1 MCIRD
6 RSYTVHC
13 WSRLPRYPA
22 ACRLSQI
29 KLPCTV
35 SFIFVSSCNL
45 SKGIIAKLWEL
56 VKVCVFLCDCVP
68 VKSHPDICCV
78 FYSSL
83 PLIRPLFL
91 QLVLRTQTGRK
102 ERTAKKLVMTKASQ
116 NVRVGS
122 DRSGMSSY
130 KSGII
135 VKFLTMFRRL
145 SILMTFSDI
154 YFLLIPQ
161 RSHPLQHGGWVPGT
175 EHCVK
180 D

>member
-1 MCIRD
+1 MG
-6 RSYTVHC
+6 VG
-13 WSRLPRYPA
+13 
-22 ACRLSQI
+22 Q
-29 KLPCTV
+29 
-35 SFIFVSSCNL
+35 
-45 SKGIIAKLWEL
+45 
-56 VKVCVFLCDCVP
+56 
-68 VKSHPDICCV
+68 V

-91 QLVLRTQTGRK
+91 QLLLRTQTGRK

-145 SILMTFSDI
+145 SIVMTFSDI

-161 RSHPLQHGGWVPGT
+161 RSHLLQYRGLTALSFLILYEPT
-175 EHCVK
+175 PNDLNYMEESNIIIK
-180 D
+180 IMDNYA